1 MGDRVP
7 TIMWLL
13 LCSILTVSSVFAGPV
28 GLPDSARPGAV
39 RPEQEEPTGEP
50 TEAQSNPLAEVLDVP
65 AVIDRP
71 FDVDEGEVVVVV
83 QFRLLDGED
92 LPKFDISVE
101 EVKALLEKQKAEKP
115 EGFTIGQLQ
124 GVADKVTDYYRQ
136 KGLILA
142 QAVVPVQT
150 VSGGIV
156 DIQIF
161 VGTLGRILAEGNE
174 MYSNDLLEKPFRGL
188 VGQPISKAEIE
199 AALLTLTDYPG
210 LSVFGVF
217 QPGIHVGMA
226 DIVLKVQA
234 EKMYDVALRA
244 DTHGTRE
251 TGRNRLRAVVDF
263 NNITR
268 GSDRLTLSAQQS
280 YNPKNNEF
288 LAVDYERFLVNGYK
302 IGGFANSNAFDVGGE
317 FASRGISARTE
328 NQGVFLEKNFFRSR
342 QRNLYTR
349 LGFARKLSRTRTAG
363 NATNE
368 DRLSVFTLSAD
379 YDSVDTFSLSD
390 EAGGGGINFAHFEFS
405 HGINNF
411 FDSMD
416 SPSVAATLPFGEQPS
431 RQGGPPNNLFAAG
444 QVSKIFASYTRLQ
457 TIKRNHSLLFRSEYQ
472 WTKDI
477 LVPMEQYSVGGPDNL
492 RAFPSAQVLWD
503 RALFVSVE
511 WLANAP
517 GFSDKPAFNDRTW
530 GELLQLSVFYDHAVG
545 RVNQPTAS
553 DVNGNQVLRG
563 AGVGMRFAVPGL
575 VESKLLFASEIG
587 GEDVGNERNVQVW
600 GDVTYHF

>member
-1 MGDRVP
+1 
-7 TIMWLL
+7 
-13 LCSILTVSSVFAGPV
+13 VFAGPV

-39 RPEQEEPTGEP
+39 RPEQEAP
-50 TEAQSNPLAEVLDVP
+50 TEETIETQSNPLAEVLDVP

-71 FDVDEGEVVVVV
+71 FDVDEGEAVVVVE
-83 QFRLLDGED
+83 FRLLDGED

-124 GVADKVTDYYRQ
+124 GVADKVTDYYRT

-174 MYSNDLLEKPFRGL
+174 MYSKDLLEKPFRGL
-188 VGQPISKAEIE
+188 VGQPVSKAEIE

-217 QPGIHVGMA
+217 QPGIHVGTA
-226 DIVLKVQA
+226 DIVLKVQE

-288 LAVDYERFLVNGYK
+288 LAVDYERFLANGYR

-317 FASRGISARTE
+317 FASRGISAKTQ
-328 NQGVFLEKNFFRSR
+328 NQGVFIEKNFFRSR

-390 EAGGGGINFAHFEFS
+390 ESGGGGINFAHIEFS

-416 SPSVAATLPFGEQPS
+416 SPSVAATLPFGQQPS

-444 QVSKIFASYTRLQ
+444 QFSKIFASYTRLQ
-457 TIKRNHSLLFRSEYQ
+457 TVRRNHSLLFRAEYQ
-472 WTKDI
+472 WTKDL

-492 RAFPSAQVLWD
+492 RAFPAAQVLWD
-503 RALFVSVE
+503 RAIFVSFE

-517 GFSDKPAFNDRTW
+517 GFADKPAFNDRTW
-530 GELLQLSVFYDHAVG
+530 GEILQLSVFYDHAVG
-545 RVNQPTAS
+545 RLNQPTAS

-563 AGVGMRFAVPGL
+563 AGVGVRFTLPGL
-575 VESKLLFASEIG
+575 LESKLLWASEIG
-587 GEDVGNERNVQVW
+587 GEDVGNERNVQFW